1 MTTDDEA
8 LHRDVSMHHRRRTQ
22 APAAERKN
30 ADIIV
35 AVVGF
40 IAGFAIAIFQL
51 IPGLRQ
57 HLTLPEVVAAPI
69 LGIAI
74 IWYSVD
80 GLIRP
85 TRNRQAAG
93 RPLFAVIA
101 AYVIASFAAKLAA
114 GGENTVIS
122 NIYVMWLPAVIA
134 FGGLIIPFAA
144 LRRLSWSIYATF
156 ALVALGWLFFMAQD
170 DLLSRLTRELQ
181 ITAFLSLA
189 ALLLLM
195 GEIAS
200 NLDMAIREATLAREA
215 AERANLAKS
224 EFLARMSHDLRTPLN
239 VVIGYSEVITDEV
252 LGGQE
257 AWPRYRDYANDIR
270 NSGQFLLA
278 IVNDILD
285 IARIESGGFALK
297 LEPVD
302 LDAVV
307 AETIARQAPA
317 AARDGVELVNATVG
331 STGALMADRRALEQ
345 VMQNLVSNAV
355 KFTPAGNRAGVRC
368 ARTGD
373 SVLIE
378 IWDEGIGIDA
388 AEIPHLGEPFRRI
401 GRADLADRPGTGLGI
416 AIVKNLVRLHGGAL
430 AFESAMGMGTTVRI
444 NLPIRAPD
452 AAWE

>member
-1 MTTDDEA
+1 
-8 LHRDVSMHHRRRTQ
+8 
-22 APAAERKN
+22 
-30 ADIIV
+30 
-35 AVVGF
+35 
-40 IAGFAIAIFQL
+40 
-51 IPGLRQ
+51 
-57 HLTLPEVVAAPI
+57 
-69 LGIAI
+69 
-74 IWYSVD
+74 
-80 GLIRP
+80 
-85 TRNRQAAG
+85 
-93 RPLFAVIA
+93 
-101 AYVIASFAAKLAA
+101 
-114 GGENTVIS
+114 
-122 NIYVMWLPAVIA
+122 
-134 FGGLIIPFAA
+134 
-144 LRRLSWSIYATF
+144 
-156 ALVALGWLFFMAQD
+156 VALGWLFFLAQD

-189 ALLLLM
+189 ALLLLL

-307 AETIARQAPA
+307 AETITRLAPA
-317 AARDGVELVNATVG
+317 AARDGVELVDTTMG

-345 VMQNLVSNAV
+345 VLQNLVSNAV

-373 SVLIE
+373 SVVIE
-378 IWDEGIGIDA
+378 VWDEGIGIDA

-430 AFESAMGMGTTVRI
+430 AFESAVGMGTTVRI